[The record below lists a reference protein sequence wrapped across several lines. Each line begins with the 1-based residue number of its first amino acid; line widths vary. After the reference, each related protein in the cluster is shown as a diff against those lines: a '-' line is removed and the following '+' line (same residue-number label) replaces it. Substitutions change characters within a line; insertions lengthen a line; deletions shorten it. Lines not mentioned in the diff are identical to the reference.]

1 MLTQIRTTTKVC
13 AKVNNPKINSSSVPK
28 IINALIVLNT
38 TALIAVRTIPIACTS
53 PIRTISGIQTIHFS
67 IRIPTVPTFVIMVF
81 FSLPSVSVP

>member
-13 AKVNNPKINSSSVPK
+13 AKVNNPKINSNSVPK
-28 IINALIVLNT
+28 IINVLIVLKT
-38 TALIAVRTIPIACTS
+38 TALIAERTMPTACMIT
-53 PIRTISGIQTIHFS
+53 IRTISGIQTIHFS